1 MKKILLT
8 SLVNRFFLA
17 LCLTLAF
24 AAAAFAQTNI
34 SFPIVTIQ
42 ATDAKGTWTG
52 DPAVFTVYRADD
64 LAQALNVYCCISG
77 TASNGVDYQNISS
90 FVSIPAYAR
99 SNTIVIHPINLGQT
113 NIRTVTVDLCPSPLM
128 SPMMPVNYLIGS
140 PSNATVYVTPA
151 VSNLP
156 PVVNIFSPTNNAVFN
171 APANISL
178 LARATGLGNPVT
190 NVDRKGTRLNSS

>member
-1 MKKILLT
+1 MKNMLPT
-8 SLVNRFFLA
+8 SLVNRFFSA

-24 AAAAFAQTNI
+24 ASSAFAQTI
-34 SFPIVTIQ
+34 PVVTIQ

-99 SNTIVIHPINLGQT
+99 SNTIVIHPINLGR
-113 NIRTVTVDLCPSPLM
+113 RTSGPS
-128 SPMMPVNYLIGS
+128 
-140 PSNATVYVTPA
+140 
-151 VSNLP
+151 
-156 PVVNIFSPTNNAVFN
+156 
-171 APANISL
+171 
-178 LARATGLGNPVT
+178 R
-190 NVDRKGTRLNSS
+190 